1 MVSYSRHGMN
11 MYHTLMLWDRG
22 KSATGPHPAL
32 PFFLSFV
39 LLAIFGSAGQRCR
52 CFYLNTV
59 EGSKSQAD
67 EQLMK
72 IIENTVPCCVTIAP
86 FSDNSPGTRS
96 MEKTHTFQFSVW
108 NLLIDT
114 IDAGSLLYGDCLH
127 AHFEKG
133 YFRSLKPLSTELHP
147 PVLCFYVLY
156 PSSK

>member
-11 MYHTLMLWDRG
+11 MYHTLMLWDTG

-72 IIENTVPCCVTIAP
+72 IIENTLLGNDCSLQGQQPWNKKHGKKP
-86 FSDNSPGTRS
+86 
-96 MEKTHTFQFSVW
+96 TFQYSVW